1 MRISVSAAVVCA
13 LFALQVSQVQ
23 ASLGPVQH
31 DGIKMP
37 AGVSTPKSIGF
48 SEIIERGPDRR
59 TMRDESAFATCVLA
73 YQPDFLA
80 ISSDSN
86 NQLGSYNGCGPLY
99 EETDYFC
106 ELTEDVY
113 LSNFDSRFASGGAYA
128 ASNKVILDVQTWG
141 GKVCFGSEEDCCE
154 LNAGLVAGIVI
165 GCTVG
170 LTLLIVACAW
180 CCKCCCFKRKVQ
192 PAQPGVVMMQPAYV
206 LPK

>member
-1 MRISVSAAVVCA
+1 MRISVSAAVFCV

-59 TMRDESAFATCVLA
+59 TLRDESAFATCVLA
-73 YQPDFLA
+73 VVPDFLERL
-80 ISSDSN
+80 INS
-86 NQLGSYNGCGPLY
+86 QLNSYDGGCGPLY
-99 EETDYFC
+99 EETDSVC

-113 LSNFDSRFASGGAYA
+113 LSNFDSRYASGGAWA
-128 ASNKVILDVQTWG
+128 ASNTVILPVETKG
-141 GKVCFGSEEDCCE
+141 GKYCFASEEDCCE

-192 PAQPGVVMMQPAYV
+192 PAQPGVVMMQPGHV
-206 LPK
+206 MMPK

>member
-1 MRISVSAAVVCA
+1 MRISVSAAVFCV

-73 YQPDFLA
+73 LIPDFVER
-80 ISSDSN
+80 ITDSN
-86 NQLGSYNGCGPLY
+86 NQLGSYKGCGPLY
-99 EETDYFC
+99 EETDSFC
-106 ELTEDVY
+106 ELTEDAY
-113 LSNFDSRFASGGAYA
+113 LGDFDSRFASGGAFA
-128 ASNKVILDVQTWG
+128 ASNTVLFPVETWG
-141 GKVCFGSEEDCCE
+141 PKACFGSEEDCCE

>member
-1 MRISVSAAVVCA
+1 MRISVSAAVFCV

-48 SEIIERGPDRR
+48 SEIYGNASGIGARR
-59 TMRDESAFATCVLA
+59 STLDIIPWFLCVSSTTDSENLLA
-73 YQPDFLA
+73 APYYT
-80 ISSDSN
+80 S
-86 NQLGSYNGCGPLY
+86 CGALY
-99 EETDYFC
+99 EETNKFC
-106 ELTEDVY
+106 ELSKDWDY
-113 LSNFDSRFASGGAYA
+113 CYSDSNYCSGGSKA
-128 ASNKVILDVQTWG
+128 AQNTVIFSAG
-141 GKVCFGSEEDCCE
+141 NYCFASEEDCCE

-206 LPK
+206 MPK